1 MIRVEQLA
9 TECGIPL
16 GTAVTHTADNAK
28 SNAVVVVEHRR
39 SIDADGRHGSRSR
52 ASDESFA
59 VAPLGIA
66 TSWQPGHFLARTLA
80 HVADPD
86 LVRQC
91 VIMRGVR
98 TAEAEGCVFFQDRA
112 SGIEP
117 RIVIGNSI
125 ALGVAGRPTCGLVRR
140 ALRLAADGVGFR
152 WIIVHVDPENAAE
165 KPEVQL
171 LSAAQRAI
179 RASEAAA
186 FIAITAVAAG
196 DI

>member
-16 GTAVTHTADNAK
+16 GTAVAHAADDAE
-28 SNAVVVVEHRR
+28 SDVVGVVQRRR
-39 SIDADGRHGSRSR
+39 SLDTDGRDSSRPW
-52 ASDESFA
+52 AGDESFA
-59 VAPLGIA
+59 VTPLGVA
-66 TSWQPGHFLARTLA
+66 ASWQPGHFLALALA
-80 HVADPD
+80 HVADPN
-86 LVRQC
+86 LVRQRI
-91 VIMRGVR
+91 IMRGVR

-112 SGIEP
+112 GRIEP

-125 ALGVAGRPTCGLVRR
+125 ALGVAGRPACRLVSR

-196 DI
+196 DV